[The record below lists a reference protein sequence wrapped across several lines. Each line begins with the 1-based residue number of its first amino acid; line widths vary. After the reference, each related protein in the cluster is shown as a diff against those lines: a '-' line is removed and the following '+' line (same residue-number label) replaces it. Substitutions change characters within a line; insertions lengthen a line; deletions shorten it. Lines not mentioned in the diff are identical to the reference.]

1 MRTSHQQ
8 THTRS
13 KQFWRRLLVLTLLVG
28 GLGWSLTRA
37 FGRSAQANELE
48 AVLNSLEQA
57 RAQFRANPTND
68 NASVV
73 EAALAKYKVALSAH
87 PATPTQA
94 KLAQGVSF
102 NSTKA
107 AGVGESNFNVMVGP
121 GPDPSAQKRGKGKER
136 NELPLRLYGPNGP
149 NRPDGA
155 ISQPAPGQNTAGA
168 PILNFDMISADE
180 AALAGGRFAPP
191 DTVADVGSNN
201 QIVEAVNISWAV
213 YRKDTGARIGAVQSF
228 DSLFA
233 PVGGTGAA
241 WSDPIV
247 LFDPLADRWFI
258 LMWDT
263 ARDAGNRG
271 NFFIAVSKTVDA
283 TGGYWLY
290 RFPLFPAA
298 DADYP
303 HVGVWTDGYYM
314 TTNNFFDSGAFAA
327 GVTVFERAKM
337 LVGDTTALALSANIS
352 GSGGMLPTDID
363 GLNLPPAGASELIME
378 FRADEDGGGEIDG
391 LRAFRFVP
399 DFVTPAN
406 SILAQ
411 VNLGGPN
418 GDLPVA
424 AFDPRSPISTTN
436 TRGEVDQAMGEDLQS
451 LSGRLMH
458 RLAYRNIGGTTQS
471 YVLNWT
477 VNVSGVNP
485 VSVATYQAGV
495 RWTELRRDI
504 ATGLLTVNQQGT
516 LAHNPGTGAGG
527 RENFMASIAQD
538 AEGNIG
544 LGYSAA
550 SQNDNLKATI
560 GYTGRLTGDPLD
572 TLPGAEQIA
581 LTQAQVGAQTGTGN
595 RWGDYS
601 SMSVDPADECTFWHA
616 NEYYSLSATSFDWAT
631 RMVSFKV
638 NASCVTPGKGT
649 IVGVATNSTNGNA
662 PLADVKVDAANNAYI
677 RSTDA
682 AGNYSMMVAPG
693 TYAIRCSKNTFST
706 VTGSVT
712 VAAGQTATFNC
723 ALQGVPLIAQVP
735 PTESSVTAESCATD
749 GRLDP
754 NETVTVNLCVV
765 NNGGA
770 PTTNLI
776 GIVANTGGVTNV
788 SGPQSYGAVAVGATV
803 CRTFTF
809 RVNPALA
816 CGANVVVSLSLQD
829 GATNFGTFAYTF
841 GSGTPVLVLNES
853 FNGVM
858 APALPAGW
866 TATNA
871 IGAAPLWQTQAA
883 VGVSASNAA
892 VVDDPPTVADKQLTT
907 PAINLTVPN
916 ATLSFQHTFNLE
928 SGFDGGVVEASINN
942 GPWNDVT
949 SATVGG
955 TFTQNG
961 YTGALSTNPAYMN
974 PLVGRQAFTGTNT
987 GGFGTY
993 ITSTVQFGAALNG
1006 QSVRFRFRMGSDTSV
1021 AGTGWR
1027 VDNVQVANGNICCTT
1042 VTPVVSLTD
1051 PLGCLGPGGV
1061 VTGSVSAA
1069 NPSNVAITGSV
1080 MVALPVGLVGVPNSC
1095 TANPAVTTTACTVGT
1110 TSVVW
1115 EGTIPAGAT
1124 LTFSYRAE
1132 VGQVAA
1138 GTQLCVI
1145 TTGNFPGT
1153 GFNTIQ
1159 ACTTVNC
1166 QPLGPGV
1173 LPNTGSP
1180 VSDQRA
1186 GSVLIYNLYTSTVGS
1201 STQNTSISL
1210 TNIEPNRTA
1219 FVHLFFV
1226 DGASCSV
1233 ADAYLCLTP
1242 NQTASFLASDLDPG
1256 TTGYLVAVATDR
1268 NGCPI
1273 NFNYLIG
1280 DEFVKLTS
1288 GHQANLAAEAIQ
1300 AVAGGL
1306 TACTPGSVT
1315 ATLAFNGVS
1324 YGVLPRVLAVDNVGS
1339 RADGNDTLVIVN
1351 SVGGDLRAFAQ
1362 TLRPLFGII
1371 YDDAEQGLS
1380 FTFAPGTCQ
1389 FRGTVNS
1396 NFPKTTPRFESWLP
1410 AGRSAWFKFWVSN
1423 TTAAAQEPILGA
1435 VLNRNSNAGSNS
1447 GAFNG
1452 GHNLHKLNTT
1462 PHGTLT
1468 IPVFPVTCQ

>member
-1 MRTSHQQ
+1 MRTSHKH

-13 KQFWRRLLVLTLLVG
+13 KQFWLRLLVLTLLVG
-28 GLGWSLTRA
+28 GLGLALTRPL
-37 FGRSAQANELE
+37 GRSAQANGLE
-48 AVLNSLEQA
+48 TALNSLEQA
-57 RAQFRANPTND
+57 RAQFRANPTNE
-68 NASVV
+68 NASAVQ
-73 EAALAKYKVALSAH
+73 AALAKYKVALSAN
-87 PATPTQA
+87 PSVPTQP
-94 KLAQGVSF
+94 KLAQGTSF
-102 NSTKA
+102 ESTQA
-107 AGVGESNFNVMVGP
+107 SAFGESNFNIEVAP
-121 GPDPSAQKRGKGKER
+121 PLDPSAAKRGKGKER

-149 NRPDGA
+149 NSPDGA

-168 PILNFDMISADE
+168 PILSFDMITADE

-191 DTVADVGSNN
+191 DTVADVGTNN
-201 QIVEAVNISWAV
+201 QIVEAVNVSWAV
-213 YRKDTGARIGAVQSF
+213 YNKTTGARIGAVQTF

-241 WSDPIV
+241 WSDPII
-247 LFDPLADRWFI
+247 LFDPLADRWVI

-263 ARDAGNRG
+263 ARDAQNRDAM
-271 NFFIAVSKTVDA
+271 FFAISKTVDA

-290 RFPLFPAA
+290 RFPLQA
-298 DADYP
+298 DITHDYP
-303 HVGVWTDGYYM
+303 HIGVWTDGYYM

-327 GVTVFERAKM
+327 GVAVFERAKM
-337 LVGDTTALALSANIS
+337 VVGDPTALSLSANIT

-378 FRADEDGGGEIDG
+378 FRADEDGAPEIDG
-391 LRAFRFVP
+391 IRAFQFIP
-399 DFVTPAN
+399 NYTTPAS

-411 VNLGGPN
+411 VNLGGAN

-436 TRGEVDQAMGEDLQS
+436 LRGEVDQATGEDLQS

-458 RLAYRNIGGTTQS
+458 RLSYRNLGGTTQS

-495 RWTELRRDI
+495 RWTELRRDN
-504 ATGLLTVNQQGT
+504 ASGLLTVSQQGT
-516 LAHNPGTGAGG
+516 LANNPGTGAGG

-560 GYTGRLTGDPLD
+560 GYTGRLFGDPAG

-581 LTQAQVGAQTGTGN
+581 LTQAQVGAQTGTSN

-616 NEYYSLSATSFDWAT
+616 NEYYSLSATAFDWNT

-638 NASCVTPGKGT
+638 NAACVTPGKGT
-649 IVGVATNSTNGNA
+649 IVGVATNTTNSNL
-662 PLADVKVDAANNAYI
+662 PIADVKVDAADNAFI

-693 TYAIRCSKNTFST
+693 TYAIRCSKNSFST
-706 VTGSVT
+706 VTGNVT

-723 ALQGVPLIAQVP
+723 ALQGVPVIVKGAG
-735 PTESSVTAESCATD
+735 TATAESCATD

-754 NETVTVNLCVV
+754 NELITVNLAVT

-770 PTTNLI
+770 ATTNLV
-776 GIVANTGGVTNV
+776 GTVANTGGVTNV
-788 SGPQSYGAVAVGATV
+788 TPAQSYGAVGVGQTV
-803 CRTFTF
+803 TRAFTF
-809 RVNPALA
+809 RVNPAQA
-816 CGANVVVSLSLQD
+816 CGADVVVSLALQD
-829 GATNFGTFAYTF
+829 GAANFGTFTYTF
-841 GSGTPVLVLNES
+841 GSGTPVLVVNET
-853 FNGVM
+853 FNGVT

-866 TATNA
+866 AATNA
-871 IGAAPLWQTQAA
+871 SGAAPLWLTQAA

-892 VVDDPPTVADKQLTT
+892 VVDDPAAVADKLLTT
-907 PAINLTVPN
+907 PAINITVPN
-916 ATLSFQHTFNLE
+916 ATLSFQHTFTLE
-928 SGFDGGVVEASINN
+928 AGFDGGVVEASINN
-942 GPWNDVT
+942 GAWNDVT

-961 YTGALSTNPAYMN
+961 YTGTISTNATFMSPI
-974 PLVGRQAFTGTNT
+974 LGRNAFTGTNA
-987 GGFGTY
+987 GGLGTY

-1006 QSVRFRFRMGSDTSV
+1006 QSVRFRFRMGSDSSV

-1027 VDNVQVANGNICCTT
+1027 VDNVQVTAGAICCSTI
-1042 VTPVVSLTD
+1042 TPGVSLAD
-1051 PLGCLGPGGV
+1051 PLVCLGPGGV

-1069 NPSNVAITGSV
+1069 NASNTPITGSV
-1080 MVALPVGLVGVPNSC
+1080 TVALPAGLVGIPGSC
-1095 TANPAVTTTACTVGT
+1095 TANAAVTTDSCIVGA

-1115 EGTIPAGAT
+1115 TGTIPAGIT
-1124 LTFSYRAE
+1124 LAFSYRAE
-1132 VGQVAA
+1132 AGQVAS
-1138 GTQLCVI
+1138 GTQLCVT
-1145 TTGNFPGT
+1145 TTGNFPGV
-1153 GFNTIQ
+1153 GFNTVQ

-1166 QPLGPGV
+1166 QPLAPGA
-1173 LPNTGSP
+1173 LPGTNNP

-1201 STQNTSISL
+1201 SSQNTNISM

-1219 FVHLFFV
+1219 YVHLFFV
-1226 DGASCSV
+1226 DGSTCSV
-1233 ADAYLCLTP
+1233 ADAYICLTP

-1256 TTGYLVAVATDR
+1256 TTGYIVAVAVDR
-1268 NGCPI
+1268 SGCPI

-1280 DEFVKLTS
+1280 DEFVKLTT
-1288 GHQANLAAEAIQ
+1288 GHQANLAAESILAI
-1300 AVAGGL
+1300 AGGL
-1306 TACTPGSVT
+1306 TTCTPGSVT

-1324 YGVLPRVLAVDNVGS
+1324 YSVLPRVLAVDNVGS

-1351 SVGGDLRAFAQ
+1351 SIGGDLRAFAQ
-1362 TLRPLFGII
+1362 TLRPLFGLI

-1396 NFPKTTPRFESWLP
+1396 NFPKTTPRFESWIP
-1410 AGRSAWFKFWVSN
+1410 SGRSAWFKFWVSN

-1435 VLNRNSNAGSNS
+1435 VINRNPNATSNS
-1447 GAFNG
+1447 GAFNQ
-1452 GHNLHKLNTT
+1452 GHNLHKMNTT
-1462 PHGTLT
+1462 PNGTLT